1 MSNLTLLTRD
11 QCFFE
16 SYKLDVL
23 EKRGTKAA
31 LTDFSILSGGYF
43 SKFHSDIDDS
53 LDSITGF
60 YWTKS
65 DDGFGNPCVVDEK
78 GYETAR
84 SIDKAT
90 GGGRPVIPLLSISKI
105 LRRKFEKSKRWN
117 S

>member
-43 SKFHSDIDDS
+43 SDYHIDSDDS
-53 LDSITGF
+53 LEGRTGY

-65 DDGFGNPCVVDEK
+65 EDGYGNPCVVNEK
-78 GYETAR
+78 GSETGR
-84 SIDKAT
+84 PIDKAT
-90 GGGRPVIPLLSISKI
+90 GGVRPVIPLFSISMI
-105 LRRKFEKSKRWN
+105 PRREFEKSKRWN